1 MSVESSLKELETH
14 LLIASRLSYLQ
25 LSELEK
31 ALGLAQEVGRML
43 SGLSRKLKER
53 L

>member
-1 MSVESSLKELETH
+1 MSVESYRDLKVWN
-14 LLIASRLSYLQ
+14 
-25 LSELEK
+25 K
-31 ALGLAQEVGRML
+31 AMELAQEVGRML